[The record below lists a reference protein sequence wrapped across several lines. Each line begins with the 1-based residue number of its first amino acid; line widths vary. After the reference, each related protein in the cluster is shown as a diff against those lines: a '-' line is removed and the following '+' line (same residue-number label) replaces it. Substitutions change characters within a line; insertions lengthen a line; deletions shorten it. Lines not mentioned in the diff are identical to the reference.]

1 MIRSVRHG
9 REFAEEEPVT
19 AAEAVEE
26 MRSRIRQ
33 KTQLTASAGIAPN
46 GMLAKVCSDLNKPNG
61 QFVLS
66 SNREDVMDFVG
77 SLAIRKI
84 SGIGNV
90 TEQMLAALDIT
101 TCQDLWQKRDLLSL
115 LFSENSCDHF
125 MRVALGLGS
134 DSVTIVGHNLR

>member
-1 MIRSVRHG
+1 MNAIDHVSI
-9 REFAEEEPVT
+9 AEEGQVT
-19 AAEAVEE
+19 AAQAVEE
-26 MRSRIRQ
+26 MRNRIQ
-33 KTQLTASAGIAPN
+33 EKTQLTASAGIAAN

-61 QFVLS
+61 QFILAS
-66 SNREDVMDFVG
+66 QRQAVMDFVG

-90 TEQMLAALDIT
+90 TEQMLAALDVT
-101 TCQDLWQKRDLLSL
+101 TCRDLWRKRDLLSL

-134 DSVTIVGHNLR
+134 DSVTTSK

>member
-1 MIRSVRHG
+1 MNAIGHVSI
-9 REFAEEEPVT
+9 AEEGQVT
-19 AAEAVEE
+19 AAQAVEE
-26 MRSRIRQ
+26 MRNRIQ
-33 KTQLTASAGIAPN
+33 EKTQLTASAGIAAN

-61 QFVLS
+61 QFILAS
-66 SNREDVMDFVG
+66 QRQAVMDFVG

-90 TEQMLAALDIT
+90 TEQMLAALDVT
-101 TCQDLWQKRDLLSL
+101 TCRDLWRKRDLLSL

-134 DSVTIVGHNLR
+134 DSVTTSK

>member
-1 MIRSVRHG
+1 M
-9 REFAEEEPVT
+9 T
-19 AAEAVEE
+19 AAQAVEE
-26 MRSRIRQ
+26 MRNRIQ
-33 KTQLTASAGIAPN
+33 EKTQLTASAGIAAN

-61 QFVLS
+61 QFILAS
-66 SNREDVMDFVG
+66 QRQAVMDFVG

-90 TEQMLAALDIT
+90 TEQMLAALDVT
-101 TCQDLWQKRDLLSL
+101 TCRDLWRKRDLLSL

-134 DSVTIVGHNLR
+134 DSVTTSK